1 MSEAPKSNYTLPVL
15 LALFLCIG
23 LWLGSELSKPINSF
37 GGSNADEVQKLE
49 DILRLLDER
58 YVDKINKDSIF
69 ESTISEML
77 HKLDPHSNFIA
88 AKDMKAV
95 NESINAKFG
104 GIGVRFL
111 LLRDTICVSNV
122 MENSPSLIAGV
133 KSGDKIIEVDGKKMT
148 GKKITNDK
156 VMSSLKGDEGTFVK
170 VKVLRKNEKID
181 IKIRRG
187 AIPIKTVT
195 CAYMVNSK
203 VGYILIDQFSIP
215 TADEF
220 RQAAM
225 SLKQRGMKELI
236 LDLRGNGGGVLSA
249 ATDIADEF
257 LKEGLTILKT
267 KGRKTKE
274 EIYKSKSGGILE
286 NTKTVVLINSSSASA
301 SEILAGALQDN
312 DRAIIVG
319 RRSFGKGLVQEDRKL
334 RDGSNLR
341 ITIARYYTP
350 SGRCIQRPYKGS
362 YEDYMEDE
370 ERFANGELYKQ
381 DIIIYIPSLKYKT

>member
-77 HKLDPHSNFIA
+77 HKLDPHSNYIA

-181 IKIRRG
+181 IKI
-187 AIPIKTVT
+187 IENVFVCYLICYLILNTTSFIKTL
-195 CAYMVNSK
+195 SK
-203 VGYILIDQFSIP
+203 FDVYF
-215 TADEF
+215 
-220 RQAAM
+220 
-225 SLKQRGMKELI
+225 
-236 LDLRGNGGGVLSA
+236 
-249 ATDIADEF
+249 
-257 LKEGLTILKT
+257 
-267 KGRKTKE
+267 
-274 EIYKSKSGGILE
+274 
-286 NTKTVVLINSSSASA
+286 
-301 SEILAGALQDN
+301 
-312 DRAIIVG
+312 
-319 RRSFGKGLVQEDRKL
+319 
-334 RDGSNLR
+334 
-341 ITIARYYTP
+341 
-350 SGRCIQRPYKGS
+350 
-362 YEDYMEDE
+362 
-370 ERFANGELYKQ
+370 
-381 DIIIYIPSLKYKT
+381 